1 MDPEDQVSYLRE
13 VHPFLAAGRIDSI
26 RISTRPDALSEEVLS
41 LLQEHG
47 VRTVEIGVQS
57 MIDDVLLLSNR
68 GHSAADAVSAISRLK
83 QRNFE
88 VGAQLMIGL
97 PGDSIERFLR
107 TLDLLVPLRPDFLRI
122 HPTLVL
128 RGAPLETLW
137 RSGQYVPLSLDEAVQ
152 WLKRGLLALEK
163 ASVPVAR
170 IGLQPSRELED
181 HLVAGPYHP
190 SLSQLVRSA
199 IALDMASHLLHL
211 CWEKTSRPLFLSPQ
225 GDVHGPG
232 PAEWQHFESSGTG
245 SASTTFPSAPGRM
258 CQGSVL
264 SSKPPTENIQCIE
277 GSSMTA
283 HTENSTLSI
292 PRFVSILA
300 MVFLV
305 LFSAACATKRQVV
318 TDRRSPP
325 PEKKETRIEIKE
337 EKPTFERVEKRET
350 RVVQYGVA
358 SWYGPDFHGKPTSS
372 GEVYDMYQLTCAH
385 NTFAL
390 GTMVMVTHLENGRS
404 VELRVNDRG
413 PFVKERIIDLSYAA
427 ARILGMW
434 EKGTAQVK
442 VEGLGPL
449 IEPNQPFT
457 LQVGSFTDEANAQQL
472 AAQLRQRFENV
483 YVATVETSTQKYHR
497 VRIGQYDTKDQALA
511 MAEKLSG
518 AGFKVLVTNR

>member
-1 MDPEDQVSYLRE
+1 
-13 VHPFLAAGRIDSI
+13 
-26 RISTRPDALSEEVLS
+26 
-41 LLQEHG
+41 
-47 VRTVEIGVQS
+47 
-57 MIDDVLLLSNR
+57 MIT
-68 GHSAADAVSAISRLK
+68 H
-83 QRNFE
+83 
-88 VGAQLMIGL
+88 
-97 PGDSIERFLR
+97 
-107 TLDLLVPLRPDFLRI
+107 
-122 HPTLVL
+122 
-128 RGAPLETLW
+128 
-137 RSGQYVPLSLDEAVQ
+137 
-152 WLKRGLLALEK
+152 
-163 ASVPVAR
+163 
-170 IGLQPSRELED
+170 
-181 HLVAGPYHP
+181 
-190 SLSQLVRSA
+190 
-199 IALDMASHLLHL
+199 
-211 CWEKTSRPLFLSPQ
+211 
-225 GDVHGPG
+225 
-232 PAEWQHFESSGTG
+232 AE
-245 SASTTFPSAPGRM
+245 
-258 CQGSVL
+258 
-264 SSKPPTENIQCIE
+264 SSKPFI
-277 GSSMTA
+277 
-283 HTENSTLSI
+283 L
-292 PRFVSILA
+292 RFVSVLTMLFLA
-300 MVFLV
+300 LT
-305 LFSAACATKRQVV
+305 LNACATKRQVV

-337 EKPTFERVEKRET
+337 GKPSWEKVEKRET

-390 GTMVMVTHLENGRS
+390 GTMVMVTNLENGRS

-472 AAQLRQRFENV
+472 AAQLRQRFDDV

-497 VRIGQYDTKDQALA
+497 VRIGQYDTRDQALA